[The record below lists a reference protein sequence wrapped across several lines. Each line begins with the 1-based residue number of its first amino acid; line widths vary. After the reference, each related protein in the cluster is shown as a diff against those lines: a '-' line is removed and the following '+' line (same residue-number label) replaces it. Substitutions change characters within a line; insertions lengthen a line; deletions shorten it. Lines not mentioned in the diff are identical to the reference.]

1 LQAKA
6 LVVTVICL
14 AASTASYAATIDVSP
29 GAGTPIKDAIARA
42 SEGDTI
48 RLHAGTYSEGVVV
61 NKPLNLI
68 GDGADVVIIDPR
80 CLESRGISIEAD
92 RVTVRGIKVI
102 NAGFIPIDVQNRD
115 RVIIRDTIVVQGCS
129 ADDYGIN
136 VFQSTR
142 VTVQHNEAIG
152 FGDSGIY
159 IGGIA
164 PGANVRAEK
173 NNCHDNNEGFAVENS
188 NGVVLLANTV
198 ANNTESGIFL
208 RNSDGVLISHNNV
221 VGNTG
226 EGILLDSD
234 STDNRVIGNTIS
246 GIASDGTATGNCWL
260 GNIYTNG
267 AAGPAGCF

>member
-1 LQAKA
+1 MQAKM
-6 LVVTVICL
+6 LVVTVMWLI
-14 AASTASYAATIDVSP
+14 ASTASYAATIDVNP
-29 GAGTPIKDAIARA
+29 GAGTPIQSAINSA

-48 RLHAGTYSEGVVV
+48 HVHAGTYNEGVVV

-68 GDGADVVIIDPR
+68 GDGANVVTIDPR
-80 CLESRGISIEAD
+80 CDASRGISVEAD
-92 RVTVRGIKVI
+92 RVTIRGIKVI
-102 NAGFIPIDVQNRD
+102 NAGFIPIDAQIRD
-115 RVIIRDTIVVQGCS
+115 RIVIRDTIVVKGCS

-152 FGDSGIY
+152 FGDTGIY

-164 PGANVRAEK
+164 SGAYVRVEK
-173 NNCHDNNEGFAVENS
+173 NNCHDNNEGFAVEDS
-188 NGVVLLANTV
+188 NGVVLRANTV
-198 ANNTESGIFL
+198 TNNTESGIFL
-208 RNSDGVLISHNNV
+208 HNSDGVLISHNNV
-221 VGNTG
+221 VGTTG
-226 EGILLDSD
+226 EGILLDAD

-246 GIASDGTATGNCWL
+246 GIASEGTATGNCWL